1 MQMHTSVVSTA
12 SDMVEKFTSKF
23 LVNPDCSTELSLH
36 CLEEVVFSVMN
47 VNVGLEDKM
56 LQIKTKQYMHG
67 IAIRYFI
74 F

>member
-1 MQMHTSVVSTA
+1 MHSSVGITA
-12 SDMVEKFTSKF
+12 SDMVGKVTSKF
-23 LVNPDCSTELSLH
+23 LVNPDCSTELFLYY
-36 CLEEVVFSVMN
+36 LEEVVFSVMN

-56 LQIKTKQYMHG
+56 LQIKTKQYLHG